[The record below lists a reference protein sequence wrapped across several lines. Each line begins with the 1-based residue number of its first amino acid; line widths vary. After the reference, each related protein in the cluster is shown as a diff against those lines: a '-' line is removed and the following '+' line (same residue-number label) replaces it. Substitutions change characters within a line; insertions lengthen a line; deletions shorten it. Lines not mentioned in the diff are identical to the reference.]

1 MARSEPPI
9 FAELVRELQSRSC
22 EKQSMMTGCPSR
34 EQVAAHCPKPKA
46 VVQPLGQRHDGS
58 RSRGVDQSYA
68 RHLMLG
74 SASRPASRDGFEQ
87 IPGAKGL
94 LPSRKYGTPVNF
106 KAIQENLTLAT
117 LISRSDAAL
126 AHYCGLDASVKHRI
140 DEQREAQKMRAE
152 ALRMETEKLAARNQ
166 QARQDREVRLG
177 LAPWQRGYR
186 SF

>member
-1 MARSEPPI
+1 
-9 FAELVRELQSRSC
+9 
-22 EKQSMMTGCPSR
+22 MMDLD
-34 EQVAAHCPKPKA
+34 QAI
-46 VVQPLGQRHDGS
+46 
-58 RSRGVDQSYA
+58 DQSYREASEAEASA
-68 RHLMLG
+68 RRLE
-74 SASRPASRDGFEQ
+74 ARIEQ
-87 IPGAKGL
+87 IPGAEGL

>member
-1 MARSEPPI
+1 MDLDQAI
-9 FAELVRELQSRSC
+9 
-22 EKQSMMTGCPSR
+22 
-34 EQVAAHCPKPKA
+34 
-46 VVQPLGQRHDGS
+46 
-58 RSRGVDQSYA
+58 DQSYREASDAEASA
-68 RHLMLG
+68 RRLE
-74 SASRPASRDGFEQ
+74 ARIEQ

-94 LPSRKYGTPVNF
+94 LPSRKYGNPVNF

-166 QARQDREVRLG
+166 QARQDLQARQS
-177 LAPWQRGYR
+177 LAP
-186 SF
+186 

>member
-1 MARSEPPI
+1 MIDLDQAI
-9 FAELVRELQSRSC
+9 
-22 EKQSMMTGCPSR
+22 
-34 EQVAAHCPKPKA
+34 
-46 VVQPLGQRHDGS
+46 
-58 RSRGVDQSYA
+58 DQSYREASDAEASA
-68 RHLMLG
+68 RRLE
-74 SASRPASRDGFEQ
+74 ARIEQ

-106 KAIQENLTLAT
+106 KAIQENLTLAS

-152 ALRMETEKLAARNQ
+152 VLRMETEKLAARNQ
-166 QARQDREVRLG
+166 QARQDREFRLG

>member
-1 MARSEPPI
+1 MDLDQAI
-9 FAELVRELQSRSC
+9 
-22 EKQSMMTGCPSR
+22 
-34 EQVAAHCPKPKA
+34 
-46 VVQPLGQRHDGS
+46 
-58 RSRGVDQSYA
+58 DQSYREASDAEASA
-68 RHLMLG
+68 RRLE
-74 SASRPASRDGFEQ
+74 ARIEQ
-87 IPGAKGL
+87 IPGAKRL

>member
-1 MARSEPPI
+1 
-9 FAELVRELQSRSC
+9 
-22 EKQSMMTGCPSR
+22 MMDLD
-34 EQVAAHCPKPKA
+34 QAI
-46 VVQPLGQRHDGS
+46 
-58 RSRGVDQSYA
+58 DQSCQDASEAENVA
-68 RHLMLG
+68 RRLE
-74 SASRPASRDGFEQ
+74 ARIEQ
-87 IPGAKGL
+87 IPGAKVL

>member
-1 MARSEPPI
+1 
-9 FAELVRELQSRSC
+9 
-22 EKQSMMTGCPSR
+22 MMNLD
-34 EQVAAHCPKPKA
+34 QAI
-46 VVQPLGQRHDGS
+46 
-58 RSRGVDQSYA
+58 DQSYREASDAEASA
-68 RHLMLG
+68 RHLE
-74 SASRPASRDGFEQ
+74 ARIEQ

-106 KAIQENLTLAT
+106 KAIQENLTLAS

-177 LAPWQRGYR
+177 LAPWQRGYGIV
-186 SF
+186 